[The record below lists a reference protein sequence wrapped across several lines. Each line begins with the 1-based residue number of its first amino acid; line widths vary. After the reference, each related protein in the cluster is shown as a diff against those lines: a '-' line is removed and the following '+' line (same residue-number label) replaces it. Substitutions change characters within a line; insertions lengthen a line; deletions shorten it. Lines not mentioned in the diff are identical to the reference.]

1 MKLTI
6 RQLNDTDY
14 ESILLDWW
22 NQWGWTPPKKD
33 FLPDEGKGG
42 YIIYDGDIPVCA
54 GFIYVTNSK
63 VSWVDWIIS
72 NKEYR
77 IKPKRKEAI
86 SLLIETLTNV
96 CKMSG
101 SKYIYALIK
110 SNNLIQTYENL
121 GYIKGDS
128 YTSEMIKVL

>member
-6 RQLNDTDY
+6 RQLNDADY
-14 ESILLDWW
+14 ENILLDWW
-22 NQWGWTPPKKD
+22 NQWGWEAPKKD

-77 IKPKRKEAI
+77 VKPKRKEAI
-86 SLLIETLTNV
+86 GLLIESLTNI

-110 SNNLIQTYENL
+110 SNNLIQTYESL
-121 GYIKGDS
+121 GYKKGDS

>member
-1 MKLTI
+1 MELTI

-14 ESILLDWW
+14 ENILLDWW
-22 NQWGWTPPKKD
+22 NQWGWKAPKKD

-77 IKPKRKEAI
+77 VKPKRKEAI
-86 SLLIETLTNV
+86 SLLIESLTNI

-110 SNNLIQTYENL
+110 SNNLIKTYESL

>member
-1 MKLTI
+1 MELTI

-22 NQWGWTPPKKD
+22 NQWGWTAPQKD
-33 FLPDEGKGG
+33 FLPDDGKGG

-72 NKEYR
+72 NKKYR
-77 IKPKRKEAI
+77 VKPKRKEAI
-86 SLLIETLTNV
+86 SLLIESLTNI

-110 SNNLIQTYENL
+110 NSNLSEIYKTF

-128 YTSEMIKVL
+128 YTSEMIKIL

>member
-1 MKLTI
+1 MELTI

-14 ESILLDWW
+14 DNILVEWW
-22 NQWGWTPPKKD
+22 NQWGWNPPQKD
-33 FLPDEGKGG
+33 FLPDNGMGG
-42 YIIYDGDIPVCA
+42 YIIYDEDIPICA

-77 IKPKRKEAI
+77 EKAKRREAI
-86 SLLIETLTNV
+86 KLLIQSLTNIS
-96 CKMSG
+96 KMSG

-110 SNNLIQTYENL
+110 NNSLIKTYVDL
-121 GYIKGDS
+121 GFIKGDS